1 MKDEL
6 KAMEAYLKELGAL
19 KRYDE
24 VKMLS
29 QEVSELKARL
39 SEIQGE
45 RDRLEGEVLDSN
57 KAKKEIGQLKE
68 ALDRA
73 QEELSTL
80 KEAKA
85 ILNGGSLS
93 LEQAAKEFV
102 KAKEAE
108 IRTRVESEFE
118 GLKKD
123 FEAKAPQ
130 LIYQRLLA
138 ILEKPEW
145 PVEIVKVIEEKA
157 EEKAQSRLDDEFQR
171 RVNEEAL
178 GRLQQLKLTEWQP
191 FVEEEASH
199 LVSSLRAL
207 VEELQGTWRFICDRC
222 QTRVSVDIGP
232 RQIAAMLKGQQIAEC
247 PHCTD
252 FNLPPAPPI
261 APHKIEG
268 STLENVL
275 QAYLDKKG
283 PPGKTAAEGT

>member
-108 IRTRVESEFE
+108 IRIRVESEFE

-145 PVEIVKVIEEKA
+145 PVEIVKVIKEKA

>member
-145 PVEIVKVIEEKA
+145 PVEIVKVIKEKA

>member
-108 IRTRVESEFE
+108 IRIRVESEFE

>member
-123 FEAKAPQ
+123 FETKAPQ
-130 LIYQRLLA
+130 LIYQRLLT

-145 PVEIVKVIEEKA
+145 PVEIAQVIEERA

-207 VEELQGTWRFICDRC
+207 AQELEGTWRFICDRC
-222 QTRVSVDIGP
+222 QTRVSVDVGP

>member
-24 VKMLS
+24 VKRLT

-39 SEIQGE
+39 SETSGE
-45 RDRLEGEVLDSN
+45 RDRLESEVLDN
-57 KAKKEIGQLKE
+57 KKAKEEARQLRQ
-68 ALDRA
+68 ALDQA
-73 QEELSTL
+73 QEELSIL

-85 ILNGGSLS
+85 ILEKGTIT
-93 LEQAAKEFV
+93 LEEAAREF
-102 KAKEAE
+102 
-108 IRTRVESEFE
+108 IRAREEEVRVRVEREFE
-118 GLKKD
+118 ELKKD
-123 FEAKAPQ
+123 FEAKALQ

-138 ILEKPEW
+138 ILKKPEW
-145 PVEIVKVIEEKA
+145 PVEIAQVIEEQA

-171 RVNEEAL
+171 RVNEESL

-207 VEELQGTWRFICDRC
+207 ARELEGTWRFICDRC

-252 FNLPPAPPI
+252 FNLPPGPPI

-268 STLENVL
+268 STLENML